1 MRGELRA
8 VPVAPSAGNPG
19 PALFCQEEPMKT
31 YDSTLEIDGS
41 AEHHRLNASLKQ
53 RSEELATRA
62 G

>member
-1 MRGELRA
+1 
-8 VPVAPSAGNPG
+8 
-19 PALFCQEEPMKT
+19 MKP